1 MTIEEIVHGESK
13 NVEFKVTIPKD
24 SEKYTKSI
32 VAFAN
37 TQGGKLIFGVD
48 DETRKVVGIDEDELF
63 RMMDSISNAVSNSCV
78 PQIVPNIEPQTV
90 DGKTVIVVTV
100 TPGANRPY
108 YLGAKGKDAGTF
120 IRVAGTSRP
129 AHSEKIKELEME
141 GARIYWD
148 ELTCVGYEVTEEAV
162 EKLCSDIVKFR
173 KEVGL
178 PKQDVT
184 ITQLINWKL
193 LKREN
198 DSLMASNAFVLL
210 TSDYF
215 PFSKTQCAVFRG
227 TERTVFL
234 DKREYSGPI
243 YEQIVQATDFV
254 LRNIRLGATIDGL
267 VRKESYE
274 LPLEAIREMII
285 NAHCHR
291 NLIDDSC
298 VQVAIYDDR
307 LEVSSPGGLYN
318 GLTYEEL
325 MNGHSKIRNKTIANV
340 FSKMGIVESWGTG
353 VKRILSAAKSYG
365 LSAPSFQVFD
375 DMFRVNLFRNVFPM
389 EEQECIGEASE
400 KHRRSIG
407 ETSEKHRRNIGETS
421 EKHWR
426 SIGEASE
433 YRVNIRETS
442 GKRRNNLE
450 NNLNST
456 QTQILE
462 LLSRNAQLSAKKMA
476 ETIGISSRNVE
487 ANIKKLKKCGILIR
501 HGSPKSGYWEIK

>member
-13 NVEFKVTIPKD
+13 NVEFKVTLPKD

-63 RMMDSISNAVSNSCV
+63 RMMDSISNAVSDSCV

-108 YLGAKGKDAGTF
+108 YLGTKGKDTGTF

-129 AHSEKIKELEME
+129 AHPEKIKELEME

-148 ELTCVGYEVTEEAV
+148 ELTCIGYEVTEDAV
-162 EKLCSDIVKFR
+162 KKLCCDIVKFR
-173 KEVGL
+173 EEMGL
-178 PKQDVT
+178 SKRDVT

-198 DSLMASNAFVLL
+198 DSLMASNAFVLM

-215 PFSKTQCAVFRG
+215 SFSKTQCAVFKG

-267 VRKESYE
+267 IRKESYE

-291 NLIDDSC
+291 NLRDDSC

-325 MNGHSKIRNKTIANV
+325 MNGHSKIRNRAIANV
-340 FSKMGIVESWGTG
+340 FSKMGFVEAWGTG
-353 VKRILSAAKSYG
+353 VKRILSAAQSYG
-365 LSAPSFQVFD
+365 LSTPSFQVFD
-375 DMFRVNLFRNVFPM
+375 DMFRVNLFRNVFQT
-389 EEQECIGEASE
+389 EELEYIGEAL
-400 KHRRSIG
+400 
-407 ETSEKHRRNIGETS
+407 EKHRRNIGE
-421 EKHWR
+421 EPKKHRR

-433 YRVNIRETS
+433 KYRVNIGGTS
-442 GKRRNNLE
+442 EKHGNSSEYNMS
-450 NNLNST
+450 ST
-456 QTQILE
+456 QNQILE
-462 LLSRNAQLSAKKMA
+462 LLSRDARLSAKKMS

-487 ANIKKLKKCGILIR
+487 ANIKKLKECGFLIR
-501 HGSPKSGYWEIK
+501 HGSPKSGYWEIRNCKGKI